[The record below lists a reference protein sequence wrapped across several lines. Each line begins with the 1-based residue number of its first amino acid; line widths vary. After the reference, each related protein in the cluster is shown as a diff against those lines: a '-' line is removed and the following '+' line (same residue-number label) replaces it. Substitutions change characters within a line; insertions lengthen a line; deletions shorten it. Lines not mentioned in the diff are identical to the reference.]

1 MRRRDF
7 LGVIGAAAAAWPPA
21 TRAQQP
27 ALPVI
32 GFLFTQSTGAYP
44 KVIEAFRQGLSDG
57 GFTEGNN
64 IVVEYRGAENQYD
77 RLPALA
83 ADLVSRRPAVI
94 VAAGGSEAALA
105 TKKLDAKIPVVF
117 IAADGDPVQ
126 NGLVAS
132 FNHPGG
138 NITGVIPM
146 INALGPK
153 RLELLHEML
162 PAAKVICF
170 LSNPVHA
177 GAEDQVQEMEE
188 AGRTLGVQ
196 ILNLSAGTVEEV
208 DAAFVKLIR
217 ERAEG
222 LVLAGDIFLIGRRE
236 QIVALAERDSVPA
249 IYPSSVFAAAGGL
262 MSYDPD
268 VLASYRQAG
277 DYAAR
282 ILKGERPADLPV
294 VRSTK
299 FQFAINTK
307 TAKSLGLA
315 VPSGL
320 LAIADEVIE

>member
-7 LGVIGAAAAAWPPA
+7 LGVIGAAAAAWPPTA
-21 TRAQQP
+21 RAQQP
-27 ALPVI
+27 AVPVS

-44 KVIEAFRQGLSDG
+44 KIIAAFRQGLSDD
-57 GFTEGNN
+57 GFTEGDN
-64 IVVEYRGAENQYD
+64 VAVEYRGAENQYD

-83 ADLVSRRPAVI
+83 ADLVSQKPAVI

-105 TKKLDAKIPVVF
+105 AKKLAAKMPIVF

-162 PAAKVICF
+162 PAAKVIAF
-170 LSNPVHA
+170 LSNPIHA
-177 GAEDQVQEMEE
+177 GAEDQAKEMEE
-188 AGRTLGVQ
+188 AGHTLGVQ
-196 ILNLSAGTVEEV
+196 ILNLSAGTVGEV
-208 DAAFVKLIR
+208 DAAFAELIR
-217 ERAEG
+217 QHAEG

-236 QIVALAERDSVPA
+236 QIVALAERNSVPA

-277 DYAAR
+277 NYVAR
-282 ILKGERPADLPV
+282 ILKGETPADLPV

-307 TAKSLGLA
+307 TAKALGLTI
-315 VPSGL
+315 PSGL